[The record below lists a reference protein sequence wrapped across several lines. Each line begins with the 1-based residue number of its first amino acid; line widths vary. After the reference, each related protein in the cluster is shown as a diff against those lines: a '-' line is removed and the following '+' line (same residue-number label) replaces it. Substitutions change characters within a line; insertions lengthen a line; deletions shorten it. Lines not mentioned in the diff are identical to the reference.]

1 MPRRGYTLIEVLVVV
16 TVSTVLLGV
25 AAGVLCLLLRAERGG
40 REHVYRASVV
50 ARLSDQFR
58 RDVHAALHTIPADA
72 AEKGQWSFAMPDD
85 HVVAY
90 RVVPGEIERRERLGE
105 KLVRRESYALAADSS
120 AEIVV
125 HAGPAPSMASLVIRL
140 PTPAA
145 DEREIHV
152 DAVVGR
158 DHRFAKSPQGSP

>member
-1 MPRRGYTLIEVLVVV
+1 VLVVV

-25 AAGVLCLLLRAERGG
+25 AAGLLCLLLRAERGG

-72 AEKGQWSFAMPDD
+72 RRKASGVFALPDD

-90 RVVPGEIERRERLGE
+90 RVRRGNRAPRTT
-105 KLVRRESYALAADSS
+105 RRKARAAESYASPPIRRRNCGS
-120 AEIVV
+120 RR
-125 HAGPAPSMASLVIRL
+125 PAPSMASLVIRL

-158 DHRFAKSPQGSP
+158 DHRFARPQQGSP